1 MTSISLENEN
11 EIDYQYTGYIVRA
24 KNTFIDIT
32 PKRSMLFK
40 KSLAFSKL
48 YLTICISPV
57 VVKGNS
63 NLLMAS
69 KSKRRRTKEEIKQ
82 DKLEQEL
89 KLQAIE
95 RHDAVQQQMQ
105 QQLEQQRQELERLW
119 EENRQMNGIKTEVI
133 PRLVKEGLLKT
144 NA

>member
-1 MTSISLENEN
+1 M
-11 EIDYQYTGYIVRA
+11 
-24 KNTFIDIT
+24 
-32 PKRSMLFK
+32 
-40 KSLAFSKL
+40 FSKH
-48 YLTICISPV
+48 YLTICISLV

-69 KSKRRRTKEEIKQ
+69 KSKRRRTKDEIKQ

-95 RHDAVQQQMQ
+95 RHDAEQQQMQ